1 MLFPVHRK
9 RWRLDQEED
18 YWRYGYIQS
27 KSMRAMAAYSGEF
40 GTLTFS
46 GAEKL
51 EETVKE
57 LILLLL
63 YVEGNVRIGSV
74 GEGMA

>member
-1 MLFPVHRK
+1 MLFPAYRK

-18 YWRYGYIQS
+18 YWSYEYIQS
-27 KSMRAMAAYSGEF
+27 KSMRAMADYSGEF
-40 GTLTFS
+40 RTLTFS

-57 LILLLL
+57 
-63 YVEGNVRIGSV
+63 
-74 GEGMA
+74 